1 MNLPVFLANRVRNAP
16 LGSFSATVTRVG
28 IASVAIGLAVLIVA
42 FGVLFGFKRTIQ
54 QKIFAFGAHLQ
65 VIKFSNNLSYD
76 APPISLNS
84 PAVARIKAV
93 PGVSHVQGVTQ
104 KAGILQAA
112 DDLSGV
118 VMKGVGPDYDWDLFR
133 ESLVAGSLPRFD
145 SSSASGYSTQLLIS
159 RTIANQLK
167 LAVGQSAIMYF
178 TSQARLGGSSGPDG
192 LSEGSSTNPAAGPTG
207 LRPRKMT
214 VVGIYETGLEEGDKT
229 FVIGDRRLVQRL
241 NNWGADSV
249 GSYEIFVRD
258 FVQLNATAQAVLNQ
272 IPPDMRLTKV
282 TDQYSTLFDWMVL
295 LDRNTAV
302 FLMLILFV
310 ACFNMGS
317 VLLVLM
323 MERTPMIGLLKAL
336 GSPNDLMRRM
346 FVVVGLSIVSW
357 GLLIGNALGIGLC
370 WLQFRYHF
378 IPLDPKNYYMT
389 YVPIAWDWPVIGLV
403 NLTVVALIALA
414 MWIPTLV
421 INRIDPV
428 KALVFK
434 K

>member
-1 MNLPVFLANRVRNAP
+1 MNLPLFLANRVRNAP

-28 IASVAIGLAVLIVA
+28 IASVAIGLAVLLIA
-42 FGVLFGFKRTIQ
+42 FGILFGFKRTIQ

-65 VIKFSNNLSYD
+65 VVKFSNNVSYD
-76 APPISLNS
+76 APPLSLS
-84 PAVARIKAV
+84 APAAARVRAL
-93 PGVSHVQGVTQ
+93 PGVSHLQGIVQ
-104 KAGILQAA
+104 KAGILQAE

-118 VMKGVGPDYDWDLFR
+118 VMKGVGPDYDWHLFR
-133 ESLVAGSLPRFD
+133 ESLVAGTLPNFD
-145 SSSASGYSTQLLIS
+145 SASTNGYSTQLLIS

-167 LAVGQSAIMYF
+167 LDVGQSAILYF
-178 TSQARLGGSSGPDG
+178 TGQARQG
-192 LSEGSSTNPAAGPTG
+192 EAPASPTG

-214 VVGIYETGLEEGDKT
+214 IVGIYETGLEDGDKT

-241 NNWGADSV
+241 NNWGPDSV
-249 GSYEIFVRD
+249 GSYEVFVRD
-258 FVQLNATAQAVLNQ
+258 FAQLNTTAAAVLNQ
-272 IPPDMRLTKV
+272 IPPEMRLIRV
-282 TDQYSTLFDWMVL
+282 TDQYGTLFDWMVL

-302 FLMLILFV
+302 FLVLILFV

-336 GSPNDLMRRM
+336 GSPNDLMRRL
-346 FVVVGLSIVSW
+346 FVVVGLSIVAW
-357 GLLIGNALGIGLC
+357 GLLIGNTLGIGFC
-370 WLQFRYHF
+370 WLQDRFHL

-389 YVPIAWDWPVIGLV
+389 YVPIAWDWPVIALV
-403 NLTVVALIALA
+403 NLTVIILIALA
-414 MWIPTLV
+414 MWVPTLV
-421 INRIDPV
+421 INRIDPI

>member
-1 MNLPVFLANRVRNAP
+1 LNLPVFLANRVRNAP

-28 IASVAIGLAVLIVA
+28 IASVAIGLTVLLIA
-42 FGVLFGFKRTIQ
+42 FGILFGFKRTIQ

-65 VIKFSNNLSYD
+65 VIKFSGNVSYD
-76 APPISLNS
+76 APPISLS
-84 PAVARIKAV
+84 DPAVARMRNV
-93 PGVSHVQGVTQ
+93 PGVAQLQGVVQ
-104 KAGILQAA
+104 KAGILQAD
-112 DDLSGV
+112 DDLQGV
-118 VMKGVGPDYDWDLFR
+118 VLKGVGPDYDWRLFR
-133 ESLVAGSLPRFD
+133 ESLVAGTLPNFD
-145 SSSASGYSTQLLIS
+145 SVGTSGYSTQLLIS
-159 RTIANQLK
+159 QTIARQLK
-167 LAVGQSAIMYF
+167 LRVGQSAIMYF
-178 TSQARLGGSSGPDG
+178 TSQAQRGG
-192 LSEGSSTNPAAGPTG
+192 EGNVPAAGAAAGPTG

-214 VVGIYETGLEEGDKT
+214 VAGIYETGLEEGDKT
-229 FVIGDRRLVQRL
+229 FILGDRRLIQRL

-249 GSYEIFVRD
+249 GGYELFVRD
-258 FVQLNATAQAVLNQ
+258 FAQLMPTAQAVLNQ
-272 IPPDMRLTKV
+272 IPPEMRLIKV
-282 TDQYSTLFDWMVL
+282 TDQYGPLFDWMTL
-295 LDRNTAV
+295 LDRNTTV
-302 FLMLILFV
+302 FLALILFV

-346 FVVVGLSIVSW
+346 FVTVGLSIVGW
-357 GLLIGNALGIGLC
+357 GLLLGNALGIGLC
-370 WLQFRYHF
+370 WLQYRYQL

-403 NLTVVALIALA
+403 NLVVVGLIALA
-414 MWIPTLV
+414 MWVPTLV

>member
-1 MNLPVFLANRVRNAP
+1 MNLPVFLASRVRNAP

-42 FGVLFGFKRTIQ
+42 FSILFGFKRTIQ

-65 VIKFSNNLSYD
+65 VVKFSGNVSYD
-76 APPISLNS
+76 APPISS
-84 PAVARIKAV
+84 SDPAFARIKALPDV
-93 PGVSHVQGVTQ
+93 RHIQGVAT
-104 KAGILQAA
+104 KAGILQTS

-118 VMKGVGPDYDWDLFR
+118 VMKGVGPDYDWQLFG
-133 ESLVAGSLPRFD
+133 ESLVAGKLPNFD
-145 SSSASGYSTQLLIS
+145 SAATNGYSTQLLIS
-159 RTIANQLK
+159 QTIANQLR
-167 LAVGQSAIMYF
+167 LAVGQSAILNF
-178 TSQARLGGSSGPDG
+178 TGLG
-192 LSEGSSTNPAAGPTG
+192 EGATG

-214 VVGIYETGLEEGDKT
+214 IVGIYETGLEEGDKT

-249 GSYEIFVRD
+249 GSYEVFVRD
-258 FVQLNATAQAVLNQ
+258 FSQLNQTFARVLNQ
-272 IPPDMRLTKV
+272 IPPEMRVVKV
-282 TDQYSTLFDWMVL
+282 TDQYGMLFDWMVL

-302 FLMLILFV
+302 FIILIMFV

-336 GSPNDLMRRM
+336 GSPNALLRRM
-346 FVVVGLSIVSW
+346 FVVVGLNIVGW
-357 GLLIGNALGIGLC
+357 GLFIGNAVGLGLC
-370 WLQFRYHF
+370 WLQYQYKL
-378 IPLDPKNYYMT
+378 IPLDAKNYYMT
-389 YVPIAWDWPVIGLV
+389 YVPIVWDWPVIGLI
-403 NLTVVALIALA
+403 NLVIIVLIAVAL
-414 MWIPTLV
+414 WIPTLIV
-421 INRIDPV
+421 NRIDPV

>member
-1 MNLPVFLANRVRNAP
+1 MNLPVFLASRVRNAP

-42 FGVLFGFKRTIQ
+42 FGILFGFKRTIQ
-54 QKIFAFGAHLQ
+54 QKIFAFGTHLQ
-65 VIKFSNNLSYD
+65 VVKFSGNVSYD
-76 APPISLNS
+76 APPISVTD
-84 PAVARIKAV
+84 PAFARIKAIPEV
-93 PGVSHVQGVTQ
+93 RHVQGVAT
-104 KAGILQAA
+104 KAGILQTS

-118 VMKGVGPDYDWDLFR
+118 VMKGVGPDYDWQLFG
-133 ESLVAGSLPRFD
+133 ESLVAGKLPNFD
-145 SSSASGYSTQLLIS
+145 SAAVSGYSTQLLIS
-159 RTIANQLK
+159 RAIANQLR
-167 LAVGQSAIMYF
+167 LEVGQSAILNF
-178 TSQARLGGSSGPDG
+178 TGLG
-192 LSEGSSTNPAAGPTG
+192 EGATG

-249 GSYEIFVRD
+249 GSYEVFVRD
-258 FVQLNATAQAVLNQ
+258 FARLNQTFAGVLSQ
-272 IPPDMRLTKV
+272 IPPEMRVIKV
-282 TDQYSTLFDWMVL
+282 TDQYGMLFDWMVL

-302 FLMLILFV
+302 FIILIMFV

-336 GSPNDLMRRM
+336 GSPNALLRRM
-346 FVVVGLSIVSW
+346 FVVVGLNIVLW
-357 GLLIGNALGIGLC
+357 GLFIGNAVGLGLC
-370 WLQFRYHF
+370 WLQYQYKL
-378 IPLDPKNYYMT
+378 IPLDAKNYYMN
-389 YVPIAWDWPVIGLV
+389 YVPIVWDWPVIGIINLV
-403 NLTVVALIALA
+403 IVVLIAVAL
-414 MWIPTLV
+414 WIPTLIV
-421 INRIDPV
+421 NRIDPV

>member
-28 IASVAIGLAVLIVA
+28 TASVAIGLAVLIIA
-42 FGVLFGFKRTIQ
+42 FGILFGFKRTIQ

-65 VIKFSNNLSYD
+65 VLKFSGNVSYD
-76 APPISLNS
+76 APPISLRDA
-84 PAVARIKAV
+84 AVARLLNV
-93 PGVSHVQGVTQ
+93 PGVAHLQGVTQ
-104 KAGILQAA
+104 KAGILQAS
-112 DDLSGV
+112 DDLQGV
-118 VMKGVGPDYDWDLFR
+118 VLKGVGPDYDWQLFR
-133 ESLVAGSLPRFD
+133 ESLVAGTLPNFD
-145 SSSASGYSTQLLIS
+145 STGEAGYSTQLLIS
-159 RTIANQLK
+159 QTIARQLK
-167 LAVGQSAIMYF
+167 LRVGETAIMYF
-178 TSQARLGGSSGPDG
+178 TSQSRVGTSPANAAGP
-192 LSEGSSTNPAAGPTG
+192 TAGPTG

-214 VVGIYETGLEEGDKT
+214 IVGIYETGLEEGDKT

-241 NNWGADSV
+241 NNWGVDSV
-249 GSYEIFVRD
+249 GSYEVFVRD
-258 FVQLNATAQAVLNQ
+258 FTQLAATAEAVQNQ
-272 IPPDMRLTKV
+272 IPPEMRLIKV
-282 TDQYSTLFDWMVL
+282 VDQYGTLFDWMLL
-295 LDRNTAV
+295 LDRNTVV
-302 FLMLILFV
+302 FLALILFV

-346 FVVVGLSIVSW
+346 FVTVGLSIVAW
-357 GLLIGNALGIGLC
+357 GLFFGNVLGIGLC
-370 WLQFRYHF
+370 WLQDRYRL

-389 YVPIAWDWPVIGLV
+389 YVPIAWVWPMIGLV
-403 NLTVVALIALA
+403 NLLVVLLIALA
-414 MWIPTLV
+414 MWVPTLI

>member
-1 MNLPVFLANRVRNAP
+1 MRNAP

-42 FGVLFGFKRTIQ
+42 FGILFGFKRTIQ

-65 VIKFSNNLSYD
+65 VVKFSGNVSYD
-76 APPISLNS
+76 APPISIAD
-84 PAVARIKAV
+84 PAFARIKALPDV
-93 PGVSHVQGVTQ
+93 RHVQGVAT
-104 KAGILQAA
+104 KAGILQTK

-118 VMKGVGPDYDWDLFR
+118 VMKGVGPDYEWDLFG
-133 ESLVAGSLPRFD
+133 ESLVAGNLPRFD
-145 SSSASGYSTQLLIS
+145 SAVVNGYSTQLLIS
-159 RTIANQLK
+159 RTIANQLR
-167 LAVGQSAIMYF
+167 LEVGQSAILNF
-178 TSQARLGGSSGPDG
+178 TGLGEGATGTRSS
-192 LSEGSSTNPAAGPTG
+192 G

-241 NNWGADSV
+241 NNWGPDSV
-249 GSYEIFVRD
+249 GSYEVFVRD
-258 FVQLNATAQAVLNQ
+258 FARLSNTFAGVMNQ
-272 IPPDMRLTKV
+272 IPPEMRLIKV
-282 TDQYSTLFDWMVL
+282 TDQYGMLFDWMLL

-302 FLMLILFV
+302 FIALILFV

-336 GSPNDLMRRM
+336 GSPNSLLRRM
-346 FVVVGLSIVSW
+346 FVVVGLNIVVW
-357 GLLIGNALGIGLC
+357 GLLIGNAVGLGLC
-370 WLQFRYHF
+370 WLQYRYKL
-378 IPLDPKNYYMT
+378 IPLDAKNYYMT
-389 YVPIAWDWPVIGLV
+389 YVPIVWDWAVIGLV
-403 NLTVVALIALA
+403 NLTIVALIAIAL
-414 MWIPTLV
+414 WVPTLIV
-421 INRIDPV
+421 NRIDPI

>member
-1 MNLPVFLANRVRNAP
+1 MNLPLFLANRVRNAP

-28 IASVAIGLAVLIVA
+28 IASVAIGLAVLIIA
-42 FGVLFGFKRTIQ
+42 FGILFGFKRTIQ

-65 VIKFSNNLSYD
+65 VIKFSNNVSYD
-76 APPISLNS
+76 APPISLNA
-84 PAVARIKAV
+84 PAVARVRAL
-93 PGVSHVQGVTQ
+93 PGVSHLQGVTQ
-104 KAGILQAA
+104 KAGILQAE

-118 VMKGVGPDYDWDLFR
+118 VMKGVGPDYDWRLFR
-133 ESLVAGSLPRFD
+133 ESLVAGTLPNFD
-145 SSSASGYSTQLLIS
+145 SASTNGYSTQLLIS
-159 RTIANQLK
+159 RTIANQLN
-167 LAVGQSAIMYF
+167 LTVGQSAILYF
-178 TSQARLGGSSGPDG
+178 TGQTRPGEA
-192 LSEGSSTNPAAGPTG
+192 PASPTG

-214 VVGIYETGLEEGDKT
+214 ITGIYETGLEEGDKT

-249 GSYEIFVRD
+249 GSFEIFVRD
-258 FVQLNATAQAVLNQ
+258 FTQLNATASAVLNQ
-272 IPPDMRLTKV
+272 IPPEMRLIRV
-282 TDQYSTLFDWMVL
+282 TDQYGTLFDWMVL

-302 FLMLILFV
+302 FLVLILFV

-323 MERTPMIGLLKAL
+323 MERTPMIGLMKAL
-336 GSPNDLMRRM
+336 GSPNDLMRRL
-346 FVVVGLSIVSW
+346 FVVVGLSIVAW
-357 GLLIGNALGIGLC
+357 GLLIGNTLGIGLC
-370 WLQFRYHF
+370 WLQDRYQL

-403 NLTVVALIALA
+403 NAAVVGLIALA
-414 MWIPTLV
+414 MWVPTLI